1 MKIKFLLGSE
11 EASCA
16 KLSRRSVHCSELS
29 TVKIADWETADVSGS
44 RWASFRGDQ
53 PELFPF
59 YDHPTLVLLSE
70 HPLDATLSSIH
81 RSLLLRWLLRMS

>member
-29 TVKIADWETADVSGS
+29 TEVKIADWETADVSGS
-44 RWASFRGDQ
+44 RWASFRGEISQ
-53 PELFPF
+53 SCS
-59 YDHPTLVLLSE
+59 LSTTT
-70 HPLDATLSSIH
+70 HNPCLAL
-81 RSLLLRWLLRMS
+81 